1 MPTDIKKK
9 IPVNGVMQRIH
20 VRTNNESL
28 PVLLFLHGG
37 PGVVN
42 RHSIMTD
49 HKDLLDTFT
58 LATWD
63 QRGTGGSFKGVTI
76 DTLTINQLVSDA
88 KAVVEYLC
96 EQFKKE
102 KIFII
107 GGSWGSLL
115 GTRLAYAHPEHIAAY
130 IGFGQFVNG
139 EKNELIS
146 FQYTLDAAKAAGD
159 QDAVSQLEKV
169 GPPVKGQYKGGLDG
183 MMVQR
188 NLMMKYGGY
197 SKSEKERSYMDAII
211 KPMILSGEYSISD
224 FIGVA
229 LGYKKVLKAMWNEI
243 GAEDLSQYTDFK
255 VPFLVF
261 DGKLDMNTPAELV
274 EDWFNKI
281 KAPHKE
287 LIWFEHSG
295 HNPMTDEPQS
305 FKKLLREKL
314 SQFPA

>member
-20 VRTNNESL
+20 VRTNDESL

-63 QRGTGGSFKGVTI
+63 QRGTGGSYKGVTI
-76 DTLTINQLVSDA
+76 DTLTIDQLVSDA
-88 KAVVEYLC
+88 EVVVEYLC

-115 GTRLAYAHPEHIAAY
+115 GTRLAYVHPEHIAAY

-159 QDAVSQLEKV
+159 LDAVSQLEKV

-224 FIGVA
+224 FVGVA

-295 HNPMTDEPQS
+295 HNPMTDEPER

>member
-63 QRGTGGSFKGVTI
+63 QRGTGGSYKGVTI
-76 DTLTINQLVSDA
+76 DTLTIDQLVSDA
-88 KAVVEYLC
+88 EVVVEYLC

-146 FQYTLDAAKAAGD
+146 FQYTLDAAKVAGD
-159 QDAVSQLEKV
+159 QDAVKQLEKV
-169 GPPVKGQYKGGLDG
+169 GPPVKGQYKGGFDG

-224 FIGVA
+224 FVGVA

-295 HNPMTDEPQS
+295 HNPMTDEPES

>member
-20 VRTNNESL
+20 VRTNDESL

-63 QRGTGGSFKGVTI
+63 QRGTGGSYKGVTI
-76 DTLTINQLVSDA
+76 DTLTIDQLVSDA
-88 KAVVEYLC
+88 EVVVEYLC

-115 GTRLAYAHPEHIAAY
+115 GTRLAYVHPEHIAAY

-146 FQYTLDAAKAAGD
+146 FQYTLDAAKVAGD
-159 QDAVSQLEKV
+159 QDAVKQLEKV
-169 GPPVKGQYKGGLDG
+169 GPPVKGQYKGGFDG

-224 FIGVA
+224 FVGVA

-255 VPFLVF
+255 VPFLIF

-295 HNPMTDEPQS
+295 HNPMTDEPER

-314 SQFPA
+314 SMFPA

>member
-63 QRGTGGSFKGVTI
+63 QRGTGGSYKGVTI
-76 DTLTINQLVSDA
+76 DTLTIDQLVSDA
-88 KAVVEYLC
+88 EVVVEYLC

-115 GTRLAYAHPEHIAAY
+115 GTRLAYVHPEHIAAY

-159 QDAVSQLEKV
+159 REAVKQLEEV

-224 FIGVA
+224 FVGVA

-255 VPFLVF
+255 VPFLIF

-295 HNPMTDEPQS
+295 HNPMTDEPER

-314 SQFPA
+314 SMFPA

>member
-63 QRGTGGSFKGVTI
+63 QRGTGGSYKGVTI
-76 DTLTINQLVSDA
+76 DTLTIDQLVSDA
-88 KAVVEYLC
+88 EVVVEYLC
-96 EQFKKE
+96 EQFNKE

-115 GTRLAYAHPEHIAAY
+115 GTRLAYVHPEHIAAY

-146 FQYTLDAAKAAGD
+146 FQYTLDAAKVAGD
-159 QDAVSQLEKV
+159 QDAVKQLEKV
-169 GPPVKGQYKGGLDG
+169 GPPVKGQYKGGFDG

-224 FIGVA
+224 FVGVA

-295 HNPMTDEPQS
+295 HNPMTDEPER

-314 SQFPA
+314 SMFPA

>member
-63 QRGTGGSFKGVTI
+63 QRGTGGSYKGVTI
-76 DTLTINQLVSDA
+76 DTLTIDQLVSDA
-88 KAVVEYLC
+88 EVVVEYLC
-96 EQFKKE
+96 EQFNKE

-115 GTRLAYAHPEHIAAY
+115 GTRLAYVHPEHIAAY

-146 FQYTLDAAKAAGD
+146 FQYTLDAAKVAGD
-159 QDAVSQLEKV
+159 QDAVKQLEKV
-169 GPPVKGQYKGGLDG
+169 GPPVKGQYKGGFDG

-224 FIGVA
+224 FVGVA

-295 HNPMTDEPQS
+295 HNPMTDEPER

>member
-63 QRGTGGSFKGVTI
+63 QRGTGGSYKGVTI
-76 DTLTINQLVSDA
+76 DTLTIDQLVSDA
-88 KAVVEYLC
+88 EVVVEYLC

-115 GTRLAYAHPEHIAAY
+115 GTRLAYVHPEHIAAY

-146 FQYTLDAAKAAGD
+146 FQYTLDAAKVAGD
-159 QDAVSQLEKV
+159 QDAVKQLEKV
-169 GPPVKGQYKGGLDG
+169 GPPVKGQYKGGFDG

-224 FIGVA
+224 FVGVA

-295 HNPMTDEPQS
+295 HNPMTDEPER

-314 SQFPA
+314 SMFPA